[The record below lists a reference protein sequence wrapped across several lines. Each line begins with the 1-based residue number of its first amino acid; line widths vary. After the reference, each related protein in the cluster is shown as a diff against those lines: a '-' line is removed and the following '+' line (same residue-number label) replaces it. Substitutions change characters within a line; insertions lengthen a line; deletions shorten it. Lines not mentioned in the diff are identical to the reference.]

1 MRKYIYLIIFQEKR
15 KLSLLSI
22 FSSYIYIMPK
32 NNRKIGAKN
41 EDLATKYLQSQ
52 GYTILDRN
60 WHWSNRGEIDI
71 VALDPKRFGR
81 EYVVFVE
88 VKYRASSKLM
98 SLMALNY
105 SKIQQIKKLAQIYL
119 ERKNID
125 RSQFISFDFIAIH
138 QNDIQHIK
146 NIMV

>member
-1 MRKYIYLIIFQEKR
+1 
-15 KLSLLSI
+15 
-22 FSSYIYIMPK
+22 MPK
-32 NNRKIGAKN
+32 NNREIGTKN
-41 EDLATKYLQSQ
+41 EDLAIKYLQNQ

-81 EYVVFVE
+81 EYIVFVE

-119 ERKNID
+119 ERKNINKD
-125 RSQFISFDFIAIH
+125 QFVSFDFIAIH
-138 QNDIQHIK
+138 KNDIQHIK